1 MATGNQFLGTARGS
15 VGDVTFYVS
24 NGQQVSR
31 VRRRVIANP
40 RSSIQSAQRVIVK
53 TCAAAYSV
61 MQPLVCQ
68 SFQGYG
74 GRSSN
79 QARFLK
85 LNTDALRSSLAA
97 AMDGHGLDPDN
108 ILDND
113 TGSLLGN
120 GSMGACINDYIIS
133 DGSLLFPGLSLM
145 DSTWFALTA
154 DNASSLPSY
163 SGFCESIG
171 AQPGD
176 QLTFV
181 YCFSN
186 SPDYRGYFTDFQVAT
201 IILCPSNG
209 NMSEKMFEG
218 ALYEGSNIPVY
229 LPNQRNKGS
238 LGFSSVVDNGVLV
251 GYRVASING
260 RPIVARDDS
269 SEYWPEA
276 AACILSRRVGKRW
289 VYSKTR
295 LLGST
300 GSSAP
305 LNDAVASYMQS
316 QSSSR
321 YLDQAQIV

>member
-31 VRRRVIANP
+31 VRRRVVANP
-40 RSSIQSAQRVIVK
+40 RSSTQSAQRVIVK

-113 TGSLLGN
+113 TGNLLGN
-120 GSMGACINDYIIS
+120 GSTGACINNYIIS

-145 DSTWFALTA
+145 DSTWFALAA
-154 DNASSLPSY
+154 DNGSYLPSY
-163 SGFCESIG
+163 SAFCQSIG

-186 SPDYRGYFTDFQVAT
+186 SPDYRGYFTDFQFAS
-201 IILCPSNG
+201 IILYPSSG

-218 ALYEGSNIPVY
+218 ALTGSGNTPVY

-238 LGFSSVVDNGVLV
+238 LGFASITVGSSVV

-260 RPIVARDDS
+260 RPIVARDVT

-295 LLGST
+295 LLGSSE
-300 GSSAP
+300 SSEP
-305 LNDAVASYMQS
+305 LNEAVASYMPS

-321 YLDQAQIV
+321 YLDQAQLV